1 MAENHD
7 GPSTAEA
14 GGGIPTNTT
23 TTSPAADATTA
34 AMNHNRLREPVSNVD
49 FVYDDYVYPNLA
61 SDSWPAKKANVSLPL
76 ISTTHTK

>member
-7 GPSTAEA
+7 GPSTAEV

-23 TTSPAADATTA
+23 TTNPIDDATIA
-34 AMNHNRLREPVSNVD
+34 AIEAKRFREPVSNVD
-49 FVYDDYVYPNLA
+49 YVYPDFA
-61 SDSWPAKKANVSLPL
+61 SDSWPVKVANVSLPL